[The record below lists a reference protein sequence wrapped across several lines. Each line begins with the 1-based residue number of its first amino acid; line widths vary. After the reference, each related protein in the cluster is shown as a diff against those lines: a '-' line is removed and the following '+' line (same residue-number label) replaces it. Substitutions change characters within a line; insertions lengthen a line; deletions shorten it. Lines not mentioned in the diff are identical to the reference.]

1 MATEARLEIQDLD
14 FSDSA
19 ETDDKNRLRIISCSF
34 GFSQIKE
41 EHQVGRSGTNYQYE
55 IVTRVQAGHI
65 KITIPTVR
73 SPDLMNWMITRHLKH
88 KGKITF
94 IGLTG
99 TGVKQEMESLEFEEA
114 LLVDLKEEFYEDKQM
129 ITHLTILSPII
140 KISNMEWKTETMYSS
155 KDDI

>member
-1 MATEARLEIQDLD
+1 MATEARLEIQNLD

-19 ETDDKNRLRIISCSF
+19 ETDDKDRLRIISCSF
-34 GFSQIKE
+34 GFSQIE
-41 EHQVGRSGTNYQYE
+41 EKQKRRGYGAGYD
-55 IVTRVQAGHI
+55 IVTRVRAGHI

-94 IGLTG
+94 IGLTNS
-99 TGVKQEMESLEFEEA
+99 GVKQEMESLEFEDA

-129 ITHLTILSPII
+129 ITHLTISSPRI
-140 KISNMEWKTETMYSS
+140 KISNMEYKSETMYQS
-155 KDDI
+155 KYE